1 MEEKNKLRA
10 YKPGD
15 LVMNRTLNVAGD
27 DWETHMC
34 VIVDA
39 HEGMNGLPRSV
50 FCRLRLRFA
59 SGVLPLHIFVHTF
72 PNHAF
77 RID

>member
-1 MEEKNKLRA
+1 MRMTVEEENKLRA

-39 HEGMNGLPRSV
+39 HEGMISGQTIYSV
-50 FCRLRLRFA
+50 R
-59 SGVLPLHIFVHTF
+59 F
-72 PNHAF
+72 PNGKVGSTWTCDMKLVE
-77 RID
+77 RGQQ